1 MSRATP
7 AFRILAAALLFAL
20 VAITPAL
27 AAQPALFTGVVVQ
40 MEEHAAEN
48 SSVLVISGILPDTQT
63 LPATVRIAIPQ
74 GPTLMWSGE
83 VLGGPLSED
92 PSVEPRF
99 THGENGFDTAEL
111 DLTRGRVG
119 QIELNAGQLVE
130 SLGETRRATIPWYAV
145 DAVPEVRLAFL
156 VPPGSQIVTFS
167 PGAIVEPGPN
177 NGTIVALD
185 ASATAGQNFELVVEY
200 TTPPA
205 PTVAGG
211 AAGSSGGQSMA
222 TLLVIAVVLV
232 GFTLFGLS
240 VVNRNKARAAARSAE
255 ETPRSADDDADDAD
269 VSDDAAASLDQNGA
283 PTPPV
288 AQAAAPAPKRM
299 TPQVIIFGVVIAV
312 LLVVIAI
319 VALGE
324 APGTTQTTD
333 EFVYKVFTSASGA
346 GVVSYQLTM
355 SEGDPAHES
364 THVFEALAT
373 NPAIRSGKL
382 FLATGTIEVK
392 YDPAQ
397 IDANGVAGVL
407 AAGGYP
413 PASGQ

>member
-48 SSVLVISGILPDTQT
+48 TSVLVISGILPDTQT
-63 LPATVRIAIPQ
+63 LPATVRLAIPQ
-74 GPTLMWSGE
+74 GPELMWSGE

-99 THGENGFDTAEL
+99 TPGENGFDTAEL

-177 NGTIVALD
+177 NGTVVALD
-185 ASATAGQNFELVVEY
+185 TTATAGQSFELVVEY

-205 PTVAGG
+205 PAVAGG
-211 AAGSSGGQSMA
+211 AAGSSGGQSVA

-240 VVNRNKARAAARSAE
+240 IVNRNKARAAALSAE
-255 ETPRSADDDADDAD
+255 DAPVPVASDEDGEGTDVADDLE
-269 VSDDAAASLDQNGA
+269 ASSIPDEDS
-283 PTPPV
+283 TPLP
-288 AQAAAPAPKRM
+288 APAPKRM
-299 TPQVIIFGVVIAV
+299 TPQFIIFGVVIAV
-312 LLVVIAI
+312 LLIAI
-319 VALGE
+319 AVVALGE

-333 EFVYKVFTSASGA
+333 EFVYKVFTAASGD
-346 GVVSYQLTM
+346 GVVSYQLTL
-355 SEGDPAHES
+355 SEGDPVHES
-364 THVFEALAT
+364 THVFDALAANT
-373 NPAIRSGKL
+373 AIRSGRL
-382 FLATGTIEVK
+382 FLDTAVIEVK

-397 IDANGVAGVL
+397 IDANGVAGTL